1 VPLKGRVVFCVVPGC
16 WFHEELRLAG
26 TFLLVIVFGDGV
38 QEILT
43 WK

>member
-1 VPLKGRVVFCVVPGC
+1 MPLKGRVVFRVVPGC

-26 TFLLVIVFGDGV
+26 TFLPVFVFGDEV

>member
-1 VPLKGRVVFCVVPGC
+1 MPLKGRVVFRVVPGC
-16 WFHEELRLAG
+16 RFHEELRLAG
-26 TFLLVIVFGDGV
+26 IFLRVILFGDGV